1 MSQSLVIA
9 AHPDDELLGLSRQL
23 INGEISDV
31 IYVLAA
37 APDAGMLHRLKEA
50 DDCAKHF
57 DFDVHVASAA
67 MAPSSQF
74 KHLDRI
80 YLPAPT
86 DGHAEHQMALTWG
99 LKHFGPRPHLMEY
112 SIEKAAP
119 YVVPLKPSEVQQKR
133 AWFRQHYDSQTTELQ
148 DPKYF
153 LFEGSAPFGV
163 PSITVS
169 FKQPGFH
176 FWKEAPDEVSFL
188 RSPHR
193 HLFGVK
199 VTLRDLAHHDRNQ
212 EFFLVQQWAMEEFES
227 ILRAAEING
236 ASCEM
241 MARDLAIAVRIRYGC
256 KVRVSVDEDGENSAE
271 VSL

>member
-1 MSQSLVIA
+1 VIA
-9 AHPDDELLGLSRQL
+9 AHPDDELLGLSRKL
-23 INGEISDV
+23 IEGEISDV
-31 IYVLAA
+31 VYVLAS

-57 DFDVHVASAA
+57 DFDVHVLDARGG
-67 MAPSSQF
+67 APNLF

-80 YLPAPT
+80 YLPAPS

-99 LKHFGPRPHLMEY
+99 LKHFGQRLHLMEY

-119 YVVPLKPSEVQQKR
+119 YVTPLKPSEVAQKR
-133 AWFRQHYDSQTTELQ
+133 AWFRQHYDSQTMELR

-176 FWKEAPDEVSFL
+176 FWKEAPDEVAFL

-199 VTLRDLAHHDRNQ
+199 LTLRDLSHHDRNQ
-212 EFFLVQQWAMEEFES
+212 EFFLVQQWAGEEFES
-227 ILRAAEING
+227 ILHAAEING

-241 MARDLAIAVRIRYGC
+241 MARDLAIAARIKYGC
-256 KVRVSVDEDGENSAE
+256 KVRVEVSEDGENSGE